1 MSSSVDVIA
10 ILKKA
15 KQKRKGFVNGA
26 KTSVQQQKLLH
37 EVRQL
42 SPDAVQNYAIK
53 IPGKSYLR
61 HADVAIPYLRLDFEY
76 DGKYYHAGKDK
87 KQDDNYRDFELKA
100 LGWND
105 EDIRQAKAVAG
116 KLHQSGAPA
125 PEQMQQIQQGVQK
138 AAELNSQPTEQ
149 TVQTEPYVQVE
160 TIPNPTVQQKSEQP
174 NVQVD
179 TGANSSQ
186 QNNASW
192 NMVTIGASIGAAAA
206 IGGGIF
212 AVKTRK
218 VRN

>member
-100 LGWND
+100 LGWRT
-105 EDIRQAKAVAG
+105 IRVNAKNYKSFLTLLPEFI
-116 KLHQSGAPA
+116 KLRKQ
-125 PEQMQQIQQGVQK
+125 
-138 AAELNSQPTEQ
+138 EL
-149 TVQTEPYVQVE
+149 
-160 TIPNPTVQQKSEQP
+160 
-174 NVQVD
+174 
-179 TGANSSQ
+179 
-186 QNNASW
+186 
-192 NMVTIGASIGAAAA
+192 
-206 IGGGIF
+206 GIKF
-212 AVKTRK
+212 A
-218 VRN
+218 